1 MIFPALICFWNFAL
15 YCSAKLKYFFRP
27 SDHEVWMCPR
37 LSSSNFVLRY
47 YYINAA
53 HSLILSNDIYYL
65 TTLIFQSLGEIEVTT
80 GVRNLDNSID
90 LTNVWFRDILSQ
102 LKWQSKESAYQALRG
117 TLHAL
122 RDRLPAEEAVELA
135 SQLPLL
141 VKGMYYDGWTLRDK
155 PEKFKKEEFARRVH
169 AQFEFDDNVNPAE
182 VIRAVLRVMYRHMG
196 EGELRD
202 VRSNMPKDIQEWFPE
217 EVAPRG

>member
-1 MIFPALICFWNFAL
+1 M
-15 YCSAKLKYFFRP
+15 
-27 SDHEVWMCPR
+27 
-37 LSSSNFVLRY
+37 SNV
-47 YYINAA
+47 
-53 HSLILSNDIYYL
+53 
-65 TTLIFQSLGEIEVTT
+65 GVTS
-80 GVRNLDNSID
+80 LDNSVD

-117 TLHAL
+117 TLHVI

-135 SQLPLL
+135 AQLPLII
-141 VKGMYYDGWTLRDK
+141 KGMYFDGWTLRDK

-169 AQFEFDDNVNPAE
+169 AQFQYDLNVNPAE

-202 VRSNMPKDIQEWFPE
+202 VRSNMPKEIQEWFPE

>member
-1 MIFPALICFWNFAL
+1 MMF
-15 YCSAKLKYFFRP
+15 
-27 SDHEVWMCPR
+27 
-37 LSSSNFVLRY
+37 
-47 YYINAA
+47 
-53 HSLILSNDIYYL
+53 
-65 TTLIFQSLGEIEVTT
+65 IFQALGGVETTT

-90 LTNVWFRDILSQ
+90 LTNVWLRDILSQ

-117 TLHAL
+117 TLHAI
-122 RDRLPAEEAVELA
+122 RDRLPVEEAVDLA
-135 SQLPLL
+135 SQLPLMI
-141 VKGMYYDGWTLRDK
+141 KGVYYDGWTLRDK

-202 VRSNMPKDIQEWFPE
+202 VKFNMPKEIQEWFPE
-217 EVAPRG
+217 EIAPKG

>member
-1 MIFPALICFWNFAL
+1 
-15 YCSAKLKYFFRP
+15 
-27 SDHEVWMCPR
+27 
-37 LSSSNFVLRY
+37 
-47 YYINAA
+47 
-53 HSLILSNDIYYL
+53 
-65 TTLIFQSLGEIEVTT
+65 
-80 GVRNLDNSID
+80 
-90 LTNVWFRDILSQ
+90 LTNVWIRDILSQ
-102 LKWQSKESAYQALRG
+102 LRWQSKESGYQALRG
-117 TLHAL
+117 TLHTL
-122 RDRLPAEEAVELA
+122 RDRLPPEEAVDLA
-135 SQLPLL
+135 AQLPLV

-217 EVAPRG
+217 EVAPRE